1 VSSFEPSHGADQ
13 VKAGEEVS
21 GGFLVARG
29 YSTELFDK
37 LEETLDKI
45 ALTVEREIAVAFG
58 FSVCLGRND
67 RRYLAHREA
76 RDQAVGVIAFV
87 SENGLGFYL
96 GQERF
101 GLGDV
106 VDLSAGEAQR
116 QRVAQ
121 SVDHHVNFGR
131 QATTRPPYGLVE
143 TPFFRAPAL
152 CWWALTIV
160 ASIIAYSLSGSSAN
174 ALKRFSHTPFFA
186 QRESRV

>member
-1 VSSFEPSHGADQ
+1 ME
-13 VKAGEEVS
+13 AGEEVS

-29 YSTELFDK
+29 DSTELFDK
-37 LEETLDKI
+37 LEETLHKI
-45 ALTVEREIAVAFG
+45 ALSVEREIAVAFD
-58 FSVCLGRND
+58 FTVCLGRND
-67 RRYLAHREA
+67 RRYLTHCEA
-76 RDQAVGVIAFV
+76 RNQAVGVIAFV
-87 SENGLGFYL
+87 GENGLGFYL
-96 GQERF
+96 GQELF

-121 SVDHHVNFGR
+121 GVDDDMNFGR
-131 QATTRPPYGLVE
+131 QTTTRSSYGLVE

-174 ALKRFSHTPFFA
+174 ALKSFSHTPFSA
-186 QRESRV
+186 QRENRV